1 MSDVSARLP
10 RPSWVDLSARTELT
24 VARRRVLE
32 LIETAGRPMTAADVA
47 SALDLHHNTVREH
60 LDALL
65 DAGFV
70 EVSTKPTGRRGR
82 PALRYTSTAPSPT
95 EVLDSYLT
103 LLDAISETL
112 GTGPQARE
120 LALAIGRRWA
130 QMTPSMQEGE
140 DPQEDET
147 ASPAERAA
155 NLLPNL
161 SIMGFAPEAH
171 GETIILKACPL
182 MTRARAPHPLVC
194 IMHEGYLN
202 EVYERGGPQ
211 HSPDSHDAPDSP
223 ADQAGGRTRLVLAPL
238 LDNGCHVSV
247 EN

>member
-1 MSDVSARLP
+1 
-10 RPSWVDLSARTELT
+10 
-24 VARRRVLE
+24 
-32 LIETAGRPMTAADVA
+32 MTAADVA

-130 QMTPSMQEGE
+130 QMTPPLQPDEAS
-140 DPQEDET
+140 DET

-211 HSPDSHDAPDSP
+211 HSPDSP
-223 ADQAGGRTRLVLAPL
+223 ADQAGGRTRLALAPL

>member
-1 MSDVSARLP
+1 
-10 RPSWVDLSARTELT
+10 
-24 VARRRVLE
+24 
-32 LIETAGRPMTAADVA
+32 MTAADVA

-82 PALRYTSTAPSPT
+82 PALRYSSTAPDPT

-130 QMTPSMQEGE
+130 RMTPPLQPDEAS
-140 DPQEDET
+140 DET
-147 ASPAERAA
+147 TSPAQRAA
-155 NLLPNL
+155 SLLPNL

-223 ADQAGGRTRLVLAPL
+223 VDQAGGRTRLALAPL